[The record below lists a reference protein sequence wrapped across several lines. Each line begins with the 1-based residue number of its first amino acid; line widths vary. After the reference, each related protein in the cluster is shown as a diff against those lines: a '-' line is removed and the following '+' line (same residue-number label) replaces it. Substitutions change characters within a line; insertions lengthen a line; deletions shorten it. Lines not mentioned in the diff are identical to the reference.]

1 MAPHYNLTTEEMAE
15 AFEGL
20 RFTTYEEAI
29 ELFGTPDAPG
39 PFKETFDTV
48 MQLNIEQGVADEA
61 WSTKSRSTHRCWWTS
76 SRAHPL
82 GTLHNEAAEAAGE
95 APPLRLHREWT
106 DARRSIRPAFGVA
119 GRHRVSRLPEPPD
132 RAHARGAR
140 VRAAAGT
147 VARGGLVRDRQAA
160 VPALARGHPGAYHSL
175 FTRFEFTHDIYIS
188 VQRVAIAFGIAAAM
202 AIPIGILMSS
212 FRVVGAMSE
221 PVIDLI
227 RYLPVP
233 ALVPLTVIWLGIGE
247 VSKVALLWMG
257 TFFQLVLLIADD
269 AKRVPHEYV
278 EIAYTLGAKSRQ
290 VLRWI
295 ILPSMLP
302 SMVDNLRITLGW
314 CWSYVILAEIVAAN
328 DGIGHVIWASRRFGK
343 TPEVIAGVLAIGIIG
358 LASDQLIRFVHRRAF
373 RYLR

>member
-1 MAPHYNLTTEEMAE
+1 MPGESSGPRSAWRALI
-15 AFEGL
+15 AFRG
-20 RFTTYEEAI
+20 
-29 ELFGTPDAPG
+29 
-39 PFKETFDTV
+39 
-48 MQLNIEQGVADEA
+48 N
-61 WSTKSRSTHRCWWTS
+61 S
-76 SRAHPL
+76 SRRTEL
-82 GTLHNEAAEAAGE
+82 
-95 APPLRLHREWT
+95 
-106 DARRSIRPAFGVA
+106 
-119 GRHRVSRLPEPPD
+119 
-132 RAHARGAR
+132 
-140 VRAAAGT
+140 
-147 VARGGLVRDRQAA
+147 
-160 VPALARGHPGAYHSL
+160 ALAVLAFALLLALWLAVIGFGSIKPQYLPSPAAILGAYHSL
-175 FTRFEFTHDIYIS
+175 FTRFEFSHDIYIS
-188 VQRVAIAFGIAAAM
+188 VQRVAIAFGIAAVM
-202 AIPIGILMSS
+202 AIPLGILMSS
-212 FRVVGAMSE
+212 FRLVGAMSE
-221 PVIDLI
+221 PVVDLI

-295 ILPSMLP
+295 ILPGMLP

-358 LASDQLIRFVHRRAF
+358 LASDQIIRFVHRRAF